1 VLMLLSLYSANTK
14 AAPVP
19 RKDDGER
26 PLTNGLANGHPRIPN
41 AADRQ
46 AADAQEFELE
56 GLMSD
61 DDDVEGG
68 ATTKGTNGHPR

>member
-1 VLMLLSLYSANTK
+1 MLTHLYSAHIQSP
-14 AAPVP
+14 PVP
-19 RKDDGER
+19 KKDEEH
-26 PLTNGLANGHPRIPN
+26 PNTNGHAGLPS

-61 DDDVEGG
+61 DDDTET
-68 ATTKGTNGHPR
+68 AAKQSNGRLM

>member
-1 VLMLLSLYSANTK
+1 MLTHLYSAHIETSPMPK
-14 AAPVP
+14 
-19 RKDDGER
+19 KDEER
-26 PLTNGLANGHPRIPN
+26 SSTNGHAVLPT

-61 DDDVEGG
+61 DEDAET
-68 ATTKGTNGHPR
+68 AAKQTNGRLR

>member
-1 VLMLLSLYSANTK
+1 MLTHLYSAHMQSPPLPK
-14 AAPVP
+14 
-19 RKDDGER
+19 KDEER
-26 PLTNGLANGHPRIPN
+26 SMTNGHAVVPS

-61 DDDVEGG
+61 DDDVET
-68 ATTKGTNGHPR
+68 AAKQTNGRPRI

>member
-1 VLMLLSLYSANTK
+1 MLTHLYSANIEPAVSLK
-14 AAPVP
+14 
-19 RKDDGER
+19 RDEER
-26 PLTNGLANGHPRIPN
+26 STANGHTVVPT

-61 DDDVEGG
+61 DEDAE
-68 ATTKGTNGHPR
+68 AAAKQTNGRLR

>member
-1 VLMLLSLYSANTK
+1 MLTHLYSAHIETSPMPK
-14 AAPVP
+14 
-19 RKDDGER
+19 KDEER
-26 PLTNGLANGHPRIPN
+26 SSTNGHAVLPT

-61 DDDVEGG
+61 DEDAE
-68 ATTKGTNGHPR
+68 AAAKQTNGRLM

>member
-1 VLMLLSLYSANTK
+1 MLTHLFSAHIETSPMPK
-14 AAPVP
+14 
-19 RKDDGER
+19 KDEER
-26 PLTNGLANGHPRIPN
+26 SSTNGHAVLPT

-61 DDDVEGG
+61 DEDAET
-68 ATTKGTNGHPR
+68 AAKQTNGRLM